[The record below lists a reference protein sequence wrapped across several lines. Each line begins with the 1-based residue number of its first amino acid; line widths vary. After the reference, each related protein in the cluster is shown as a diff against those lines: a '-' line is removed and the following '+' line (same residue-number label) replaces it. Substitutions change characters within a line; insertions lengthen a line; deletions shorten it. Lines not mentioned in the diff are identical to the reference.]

1 MRRSAKVLVLVTAA
15 LTGCESP
22 PPSTTGGLET
32 GGTSSTAGSAGTGA
46 VIAGSAGTSS
56 AGSSATG
63 GSAGTVIIPV
73 PMAGASTAGGGGTAG
88 GLVETLPPDFTGT
101 DAGGFKLGEPVMPG
115 GAPPVN
121 EGKCNNLLTGIV
133 RDFKGLD
140 QPDGHPNFQ
149 MDLSG
154 TDYGV
159 REGLVAPD
167 LGADFKPL
175 LAGDGISPVTTGPLD
190 FAEWYVN
197 TDTKNMPYYLTV
209 WLAPTGTGIFTFQSD
224 SFFPLDGAGFN
235 DSNTNNMGD
244 AHNYFFT
251 FELHT
256 TFNYRGGETFT
267 FIGDDDVWIFINGK
281 LAVDIGGVHE
291 ESTASVDLDE
301 RATELGITVGSTYAL
316 DMFQAER
323 HTVDSNFRID
333 TSLSFDCSVFVP
345 EPR

>member
-1 MRRSAKVLVLVTAA
+1 MAA
-15 LTGCESP
+15 LSGCDTP
-22 PPSTTGGLET
+22 PPSTAGGLGTGGADA
-32 GGTSSTAGSAGTGA
+32 AGSAGTGA
-46 VIAGSAGTSS
+46 PIAGSTAAGT
-56 AGSSATG
+56 AGTGSGGAPAMG
-63 GSAGTVIIPV
+63 GSAGSAVIPI
-73 PMAGASTAGGGGTAG
+73 PMAGASNAGGGGMAG

-133 RDFKGLD
+133 RDFRGL
-140 QPDGHPNFQ
+140 PDGHPNFQ

-167 LGADFKPL
+167 LGTDFKPL

-197 TDTKNMPYYLTV
+197 TTDKNLPFYLTV
-209 WLAPTGTGIFTFQSD
+209 WLEPTSTGIFTFHSS
-224 SFFPLDGAGFN
+224 SFFPLDGAGFD
-235 DSNTNNMGD
+235 DSSTNNMGD
-244 AHNYFFT
+244 AHNFFFT

-267 FIGDDDVWIFINGK
+267 FIGDDDVWIYINGK

-291 ESTASVDLDE
+291 ESTASVDLDA
-301 RATELGITVGSTYAL
+301 RAMDLGIQVGTTYSL

-323 HTVDSNFRID
+323 HTQESNFRID